1 MSEHHEFGLTCGTH
15 GGKVATSIGGV
26 WHRGN
31 TCGMETVLT
40 HRVCGN
46 SLCGRDGKKW
56 QLCDREWS
64 WQRFDLFWKWVGSLN
79 LDTLELTVLW
89 AAAITVAQG
98 ARVEGQTETMSDEGF

>member
-1 MSEHHEFGLTCGTH
+1 MWH
-15 GGKVATSIGGV
+15 GDSVDPPCMWQQFV
-26 WHRGN
+26 WQ
-31 TCGMETVLT
+31 
-40 HRVCGN
+40 
-46 SLCGRDGKKW
+46 GRQKG

-98 ARVEGQTETMSDEGF
+98 ARVEGQTETMSDLGF